1 MENKQLKD
9 QFDRCQESYD
19 KFVLSTHSIVLA
31 EERTKKRMRDCK
43 LKALEMKQ
51 ALDGFVRTLEGI
63 AGYIDFPLV

>member
-1 MENKQLKD
+1 MENKRLMD
-9 QFDRCQESYD
+9 QFEACQKSY
-19 KFVLSTHSIVLA
+19 KEFVSAAEENFLA

-51 ALDGFVRTLEGI
+51 ALDGVVRTLEGI